1 MATLAWLNLPFCV
14 DVRKYFPLRLLMKM
28 NGLVILLASD
38 NENPASHKAT
48 LTHPHTRTHR
58 DPLLMMSAHS
68 GTGPLKIALNLIFGS
83 QNKENVLEAQ

>member
-1 MATLAWLNLPFCV
+1 MATLARLNLPFCV

-48 LTHPHTRTHR
+48 LTHPHTHTQAHR
-58 DPLLMMSAHS
+58 PAINDVWTQWDGA
-68 GTGPLKIALNLIFGS
+68 T
-83 QNKENVLEAQ
+83 